1 MLGNTNTLTGKNK
14 HSHVLRN
21 ILWGKKLRSFWS
33 SQPLDNKRVNTQ
45 WGKKNL
51 KINFNSSLYFLTK
64 SAYFPLALSTLE
76 GVCHSQWIPWVIAIV
91 FIPVLSVC
99 FITSCL
105 VTHRNFVHCKR
116 SMRVFQLPEHPKKL
130 TCIREKSELKESTW
144 NCCAVGWR
152 SFQSN
157 RCFPLNDN
165 KTWAESD
172 RNCTGMGAHLATIST
187 EAEQNFILQFL
198 DRRFPYFL
206 GLTNENPEG
215 QWHWVDKTP
224 FNPHIVFWHEGEPN
238 NYQKENCVVLW
249 LSRNL

>member
-1 MLGNTNTLTGKNK
+1 MGQEEPQNKLQQQPLFPHQECLFPSGLVNTRRSLPFPVDPLG
-14 HSHVLRN
+14 HCHCVHP
-21 ILWGKKLRSFWS
+21 S
-33 SQPLDNKRVNTQ
+33 SQCLFYYKLFGD
-45 WGKKNL
+45 
-51 KINFNSSLYFLTK
+51 SSQLC
-64 SAYFPLALSTLE
+64 TLQE
-76 GVCHSQWIPWVIAIV
+76 KHE
-91 FIPVLSVC
+91 SVPA
-99 FITSCL
+99 SRAPQEADM
-105 VTHRNFVHCKR
+105 HQR
-116 SMRVFQLPEHPKKL
+116 E
-130 TCIREKSELKESTW
+130 IRTESTW

-238 NYQKENCVVLW
+238 NYQKENCVVLVSAQDKW
-249 LSRNL
+249 AWNDFPCNFETRRVCKIHGTASCETRE